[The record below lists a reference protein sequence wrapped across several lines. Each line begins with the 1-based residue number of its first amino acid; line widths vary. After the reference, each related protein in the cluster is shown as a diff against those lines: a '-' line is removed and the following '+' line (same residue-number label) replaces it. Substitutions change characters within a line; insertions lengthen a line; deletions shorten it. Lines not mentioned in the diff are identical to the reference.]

1 MYSYRFLTD
10 EGVIFLREYLNLPS
24 DVVPATQMKS
34 AKPLERGSVLFP
46 NKSDC
51 RSPKIGE
58 VPCFTQSQSPNSR
71 WKYLSSVSW
80 LCCCSG
86 RLEET
91 MTDHGDLRTG
101 MAATG
106 RAGLG
111 MAVEAVA
118 RRYRLES
125 EVLPQLYVGL
135 QVAVHLSIK
144 RDGKLANPITQRQD
158 RTLHYRFLA
167 SKIWWQL
174 NQVAANGERC
184 FGAGCS
190 LQRKWRPCIDGGNQ
204 SRA

>member
-1 MYSYRFLTD
+1 
-10 EGVIFLREYLNLPS
+10 
-24 DVVPATQMKS
+24 
-34 AKPLERGSVLFP
+34 
-46 NKSDC
+46 
-51 RSPKIGE
+51 
-58 VPCFTQSQSPNSR
+58 
-71 WKYLSSVSW
+71 
-80 LCCCSG
+80 
-86 RLEET
+86 

-167 SKIWWQL
+167 SKI
-174 NQVAANGERC
+174 
-184 FGAGCS
+184 
-190 LQRKWRPCIDGGNQ
+190 
-204 SRA
+204 